1 MRRAPAIVLD
11 AETREQLEQ
20 LVRSRSQPLRLTQ
33 RSRIVLLA
41 AAGWDNDAIGA
52 ELNITRQKAGRW
64 RSRFAER
71 GMDGI
76 LKEEPGRGRP
86 PSIGPR
92 KRSAIV
98 RTTLDEKPS
107 DATQWSRTLMSAK
120 AGVSPSTVGRI
131 WKEHGLK
138 PHLTRTFKLSKDKRF
153 AKAEDVVSLI

>member
-11 AETREQLEQ
+11 NETREQLEQ
-20 LVRSRSQPLRLTQ
+20 LVRSRSQPLRLVQ

-41 AAGWDNDAIGA
+41 AGGWDNDAIGA

-86 PSIGPR
+86 RSIGAR
-92 KRSAIV
+92 KRAARTSTTVDGVANQACPTQGRFGGTGRQVSAG
-98 RTTLDEKPS
+98 
-107 DATQWSRTLMSAK
+107 SAK
-120 AGVSPSTVGRI
+120 
-131 WKEHGLK
+131 
-138 PHLTRTFKLSKDKRF
+138 
-153 AKAEDVVSLI
+153 